1 MSFDLRQ
8 ALQTSSVKSQIV
20 NILGFAG
27 HIMIAIAS
35 AFSSSFLQ
43 PLTNVKAILSLY
55 AIQKHSPQAIVPTP
69 GLRGCSVDIRSNQSR
84 VLLGR
89 LLGKR
94 KAEERIRNW
103 FSPLWPGL

>member
-1 MSFDLRQ
+1 MSLGLRQ

-43 PLTNVKAILSLY
+43 PLTNV
-55 AIQKHSPQAIVPTP
+55 
-69 GLRGCSVDIRSNQSR
+69 
-84 VLLGR
+84 
-89 LLGKR
+89 
-94 KAEERIRNW
+94 
-103 FSPLWPGL
+103 